1 MSEKNNTATDI
12 ASTGS
17 SVFARV
23 LLIDDQA
30 IVGEALRRMVE
41 SEQDIEWQYCADPT
55 KAMGVAIEFQPT
67 VILQDLVMPEVDGLV
82 LLRFFR
88 ANPVTKTTPIIVLS
102 SKEDPKIKSE
112 AFKLGATDYL
122 VKFPD
127 QIEVIARIRAH
138 TRTYLAQQQR
148 DEAYRALRDMQVE
161 LEKKNAELQRLSSLD
176 GLTGIA
182 NRRRFDEYLD
192 QEWLRAARDG
202 NILSLILID
211 IDHFKAYN
219 DNYGH
224 QGGDEC
230 LRKVARTLDATLKR
244 ASDVAARYGGEE
256 FAVVL
261 PDTDPSGAALIAE
274 KLRAS
279 VDALGLAHAH
289 SKTTDHVTISLGVAG
304 IVPRDGGNPADVVKM
319 ADEALYEAKE
329 SGRNRFRIATASDSG
344 PVDPASA
351 EQAAYSYAILNQ
363 AVES

>member
-1 MSEKNNTATDI
+1 MNETHYKAVDNI
-12 ASTGS
+12 STES
-17 SVFARV
+17 AVLARV

-41 SEQDIEWQYCADPT
+41 GEPDIAWHYCADPT
-55 KAMGVAIEFQPT
+55 KAMSAAIEFQPT

-102 SKEDPKIKSE
+102 SKEDPKTKSE

-176 GLTGIA
+176 GLTGIG
-182 NRRRFDEYLD
+182 NRRRFDEYLE
-192 QEWLRAARDG
+192 QEWLRSARDG

-244 ASDVAARYGGEE
+244 AGDVVARYGGEE

-261 PDTDPSGAALIAE
+261 PDTDADGAALIAE

-289 SKTTDHVTISLGVAG
+289 SKATDHVTISLGVAG
-304 IVPRDGGNPADVVKM
+304 IVPRDGGNPADLVKM

-329 SGRNRFRIATASDSG
+329 SGRNKFCIAASPDSD
-344 PVDPASA
+344 PVGRVPTSQVA
-351 EQAAYSYAILNQ
+351 
-363 AVES
+363 

>member
-1 MSEKNNTATDI
+1 MNETHYRAVDNMSTESA
-12 ASTGS
+12 
-17 SVFARV
+17 VLARV

-41 SEQDIEWQYCADPT
+41 GEQDIAWHYCADPT
-55 KAMGVAIEFQPT
+55 KAMSAAIEFQPT

-102 SKEDPKIKSE
+102 SKEDPKTKSE

-176 GLTGIA
+176 GLTGIG
-182 NRRRFDEYLD
+182 NRRRFDEYLE
-192 QEWLRAARDG
+192 QEWLRSARDG

-244 ASDVAARYGGEE
+244 AGDVVARYGGEE

-261 PDTDPSGAALIAE
+261 PDTDLNGAALIAE
-274 KLRAS
+274 RLRAS
-279 VDALGLAHAH
+279 VDALGLTHAH

-304 IVPRDGGNPADVVKM
+304 IVPRDGGNPADLVKM

-329 SGRNRFRIATASDSG
+329 SGRNRLRVAAASDSG
-344 PVDPASA
+344 QVEQLPASQVA
-351 EQAAYSYAILNQ
+351 
-363 AVES
+363 

>member
-1 MSEKNNTATDI
+1 MNETHYKAVDNI
-12 ASTGS
+12 STES
-17 SVFARV
+17 AVFARV

-41 SEQDIEWQYCADPT
+41 SEPDIAWHYCADPT
-55 KAMGVAIEFQPT
+55 RAMSAAIEFQPT
-67 VILQDLVMPEVDGLV
+67 VILQDLVMPEIDGLV

-102 SKEDPKIKSE
+102 SKEDPKTKSE

-148 DEAYRALRDMQVE
+148 DEAYRALRSMQIE
-161 LEKKNAELQRLSSLD
+161 LEMKNAELQRLSSLD
-176 GLTGIA
+176 GLTGIG
-182 NRRRFDEYLD
+182 NRRRFDEYLE

-230 LRKVARTLDATLKR
+230 LRKVAQTLDATLKR
-244 ASDVAARYGGEE
+244 AGDVVARYGGEE

-261 PDTDPSGAALIAE
+261 PDTDAGGAALIAE

-279 VDALGLAHAH
+279 VDALGFAHAH

-304 IVPRDGGNPADVVKM
+304 IVPRDGGNPADLVKI

-329 SGRNRFRIATASDSG
+329 SGRNRFRIAAAPVPG
-344 PVDPASA
+344 PVEQASA
-351 EQAAYSYAILNQ
+351 SQVA
-363 AVES
+363 